1 MLFLGVKKVTD
12 KISIQQGHEKHSST
26 NILSDFILGSQDGLV
41 NVLGIILGISAATS
55 DIRLIFVAGLAALG
69 AESISMGAVAYT
81 STLARRKFYLK
92 ERERELTEMKNVP
105 KTEKAEIE
113 NILKEWG
120 YSGKELTI
128 MTNKITSNPKAMLE
142 FMMSF
147 ELKLSPVSKHQPLR
161 SFGIVLT
168 ATILGSIIP
177 LIPFFFISA
186 IHTGAIIS
194 LILSGA
200 VLFGIGYYEAK
211 KTVGSL
217 WRNGL
222 QMVIIGLLAGI
233 AGYLIGYFVGA
244 VPI

>member
-1 MLFLGVKKVTD
+1 MLFLDVKRAKD
-12 KISIQQGHEKHSST
+12 KILIPQGHEKHPTT

-55 DIRLIFVAGLAALG
+55 DMRIIFVAGLAALG

-81 STLARRKFYLK
+81 STLARRKYYLK
-92 ERERELTEMKNVP
+92 ERERELTEMREVP
-105 KTEKAEIE
+105 KTEKAEIRD
-113 NILKEWG
+113 ILKEWG
-120 YSGKELTI
+120 YSGKDLES
-128 MTNKITSNPKAMLE
+128 MTNKIVANPKAMLE

-161 SFGIVLT
+161 SFGIVFA

-177 LIPFFFISA
+177 LIPFFFINN
-186 IHTGAIIS
+186 IHAGAIAS
-194 LILSGA
+194 LILSGI

-211 KTVGSL
+211 KTIGSL
-217 WRNGL
+217 WRNGM
-222 QMVIIGLLAGI
+222 QMLIIGLLAGI

>member
-1 MLFLGVKKVTD
+1 LPFSFKKSKLET
-12 KISIQQGHEKHSST
+12 HEHHSRSS
-26 NILSDFILGSQDGLV
+26 ILSDFILGSQDGLV

-81 STLARRKFYLK
+81 STLARRKYYLK
-92 ERERELTEMKNVP
+92 ERERELTEMREVP
-105 KTEKAEIE
+105 KTEKAEIR

-120 YSGKELTI
+120 YSGKDLES
-128 MTNKITSNPKAMLE
+128 MTNKIASNPKAMLE

-147 ELKLSPVSKHQPLR
+147 ELKLSPVSKSQPLR
-161 SFGIVLT
+161 SFGIVFA
-168 ATILGSIIP
+168 ATVLGSIIP
-177 LIPFFFISA
+177 LIPFFFINT
-186 IHTGAIIS
+186 IHAGAIAS
-194 LILSGA
+194 LILSGI

-211 KTVGSL
+211 KTIGSL

-222 QMVIIGLLAGI
+222 QMLIIGLLAGI

>member
-1 MLFLGVKKVTD
+1 MPFSFKKSKLET
-12 KISIQQGHEKHSST
+12 HEHHSRSS
-26 NILSDFILGSQDGLV
+26 ILSDFILGSQDGLV

-81 STLARRKFYLK
+81 STLARRKYYLK
-92 ERERELTEMKNVP
+92 ERERELTEMREVP
-105 KTEKAEIE
+105 KTEKAEIR

-120 YSGKELTI
+120 YSGKDLES

-147 ELKLSPVSKHQPLR
+147 ELKLSPVSKSQPLR
-161 SFGIVLT
+161 SFGIVFA
-168 ATILGSIIP
+168 ATVLGSIIP
-177 LIPFFFISA
+177 LIPFFFINT
-186 IHTGAIIS
+186 IHAGAIAS
-194 LILSGA
+194 LILSGI

-211 KTVGSL
+211 KTIGSL
-217 WRNGL
+217 WRNGM
-222 QMVIIGLLAGI
+222 QMLIIGLLAGI

>member
-177 LIPFFFISA
+177 LIPFFFIST
-186 IHTGAIIS
+186 IHTGAIVS